1 MKIIKS
7 VGENVL
13 DVVELKAMVLWIQVK
28 FDYLKKEYYNIVN
41 EGDFKQMD
49 FRWMTKVRDKSQ
61 NHY

>member
-1 MKIIKS
+1 MKITKS

-49 FRWMTKVRDKSQ
+49 FSWMTKVRDKSQ